1 MKMRTNSKV
10 TKALFLS
17 AFCFLTFN
25 FLLAQ
30 DNTIDSLKKVL
41 KAAPND
47 TTRCNILGKMIEA
60 ESDDGAWPS
69 YNLELKTI
77 VEKNLSENPS
87 GTLKLF
93 YSKYLADALNN
104 MGYNEQLKGN
114 IPKALEYYQASLKK
128 YEEFDIKKGIAYEL
142 NLIGLIYK
150 KQKELDNALTCFLR
164 SARLNE
170 ELGDK
175 LQYASSINN
184 LGIIYGAKKNY
195 PMALKY
201 YEMAYRLHE
210 EVGEKK
216 HMAINLNN
224 IGMIYQETGDDAK
237 ELEYY
242 NKSLKIWKEL
252 NDKWGMGFLYDMI
265 GRHYLREKNYAKALE
280 FGKMSFAIGKELGWP
295 EEIRNAADLLRM
307 IYRDTGRPKEAYDMF
322 ELYVVMRDSLLNQ
335 ETRKASIK
343 SQLKYEF
350 DKKAAQ
356 DSVKVIE
363 EKKVTAAQLK
373 AEETQRYALY
383 GGLGLVGLFAVFMVN
398 RFRVTN
404 NQKKIIEEQKKIVE
418 VQKHEV
424 EEKQKEILDSIR
436 YAKRIQ
442 SSLLATEKYIG
453 KNIDRL
459 KQNN

>member
-1 MKMRTNSKV
+1 
-10 TKALFLS
+10 
-17 AFCFLTFN
+17 
-25 FLLAQ
+25 
-30 DNTIDSLKKVL
+30 
-41 KAAPND
+41 
-47 TTRCNILGKMIEA
+47 
-60 ESDDGAWPS
+60 
-69 YNLELKTI
+69 
-77 VEKNLSENPS
+77 
-87 GTLKLF
+87 
-93 YSKYLADALNN
+93 
-104 MGYNEQLKGN
+104 
-114 IPKALEYYQASLKK
+114 
-128 YEEFDIKKGIAYEL
+128 
-142 NLIGLIYK
+142 
-150 KQKELDNALTCFLR
+150 
-164 SARLNE
+164 
-170 ELGDK
+170 
-175 LQYASSINN
+175 
-184 LGIIYGAKKNY
+184 
-195 PMALKY
+195 
-201 YEMAYRLHE
+201 
-210 EVGEKK
+210 
-216 HMAINLNN
+216 
-224 IGMIYQETGDDAK
+224 
-237 ELEYY
+237 
-242 NKSLKIWKEL
+242 
-252 NDKWGMGFLYDMI
+252 
-265 GRHYLREKNYAKALE
+265 
-280 FGKMSFAIGKELGWP
+280 
-295 EEIRNAADLLRM
+295 
-307 IYRDTGRPKEAYDMF
+307 
-322 ELYVVMRDSLLNQ
+322 MRDSLLNQ